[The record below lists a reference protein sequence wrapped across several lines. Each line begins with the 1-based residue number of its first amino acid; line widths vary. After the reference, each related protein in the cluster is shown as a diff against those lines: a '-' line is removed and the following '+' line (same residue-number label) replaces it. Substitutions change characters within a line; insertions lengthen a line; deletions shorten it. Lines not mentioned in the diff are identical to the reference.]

1 MIKSMTGYGKARL
14 VTDGRDVTVEIKSV
28 NHRYFEMFARIP
40 RAYMQIE
47 DMIRSYLQTRI
58 VRGKIEVN
66 VSIADNGASVS
77 AVKVNKPLFEAY
89 YAALKD
95 VSETYSLPFDAGA
108 AVALRFPDVI
118 AAEKEDEDVKA
129 VWASVLPALEGGR
142 LSKDIQA
149 KCAEIKSNV
158 DFIESRSAQLIG
170 EYEKKLR
177 ARIEEL
183 LGDVKVDEQRL
194 LTEVAIMA
202 DRIAIDEELVRL
214 NSHCKTLAD
223 MFADGVSNGKKMDFF
238 IQEMNREANTISS
251 KIGDLEVTA
260 RVIEIKTCIEKIRE
274 QIQNVEYK
282 GRKRDMKL
290 VNIGFGNVV
299 AAGRIVA
306 IVSPDSSPIKRIIQ
320 DAKEKSTLIDATYGR
335 RTRAVIITDSEHVIL
350 SAVQPETVAARAEPD
365 TDMEED
371 EEDE

>member
-1 MIKSMTGYGKARL
+1 MPENVPERKENMIKSMTGYGKARL

-40 RAYMQIE
+40 CAYMQIE

-129 VWASVLPALEGGR
+129 VWASVLPALEAATDAFIAQREAEGGR

-149 KCAEIKSNV
+149 KCTEIKSNV

-274 QIQNVEYK
+274 QIQNVE
-282 GRKRDMKL
+282 
-290 VNIGFGNVV
+290 
-299 AAGRIVA
+299 
-306 IVSPDSSPIKRIIQ
+306 
-320 DAKEKSTLIDATYGR
+320 
-335 RTRAVIITDSEHVIL
+335 
-350 SAVQPETVAARAEPD
+350 
-365 TDMEED
+365 
-371 EEDE
+371 

>member
-1 MIKSMTGYGKARL
+1 MPENVPERKENMIKSMTGYGKARL

-77 AVKVNKPLFEAY
+77 SVKVNKPLFEAY

-129 VWASVLPALEGGR
+129 VWASVLPALEAATDAFIAQREAEGGR

-194 LTEVAIMA
+194 LTEVAVMA
-202 DRIAIDEELVRL
+202 DRIFFGQ
-214 NSHCKTLAD
+214 NSD
-223 MFADGVSNGKKMDFF
+223 
-238 IQEMNREANTISS
+238 R
-251 KIGDLEVTA
+251 
-260 RVIEIKTCIEKIRE
+260 
-274 QIQNVEYK
+274 
-282 GRKRDMKL
+282 
-290 VNIGFGNVV
+290 
-299 AAGRIVA
+299 
-306 IVSPDSSPIKRIIQ
+306 
-320 DAKEKSTLIDATYGR
+320 R
-335 RTRAVIITDSEHVIL
+335 RTRAPEQPLQNACGYVCGRCFERQEDGLLHTGDEPRGEHYI
-350 SAVQPETVAARAEPD
+350 VQDRRP
-365 TDMEED
+365 
-371 EEDE
+371 

>member
-1 MIKSMTGYGKARL
+1 MQDLFSNNVSKSAPLADRMRPQTLDEFIGQRHIVGEGCLLRRAIKIDALQSSIFWGPPGCGKTTLASIIANTTRSNFVKLNAVTSGVKEVREVIAEAENNLRLYGKETFL
-14 VTDGRDVTVEIKSV
+14 LLDEC
-28 NHRYFEMFARIP
+28 HRW
-40 RAYMQIE
+40 
-47 DMIRSYLQTRI
+47 S
-58 VRGKIEVN
+58 
-66 VSIADNGASVS
+66 
-77 AVKVNKPLFEAY
+77 
-89 YAALKD
+89 
-95 VSETYSLPFDAGA
+95 
-108 AVALRFPDVI
+108 
-118 AAEKEDEDVKA
+118 KA
-129 VWASVLPALEGGR
+129 QSDSVLPALEAATDAFIAQREAEGGR

-274 QIQNVEYK
+274 QIQNVE
-282 GRKRDMKL
+282 
-290 VNIGFGNVV
+290 
-299 AAGRIVA
+299 
-306 IVSPDSSPIKRIIQ
+306 
-320 DAKEKSTLIDATYGR
+320 
-335 RTRAVIITDSEHVIL
+335 
-350 SAVQPETVAARAEPD
+350 
-365 TDMEED
+365 
-371 EEDE
+371 

>member
-129 VWASVLPALEGGR
+129 VWASVLPALEAATDAFIAQREAEGGR

-149 KCAEIKSNV
+149 KCGEIKSNV

-274 QIQNVEYK
+274 QIQNVE
-282 GRKRDMKL
+282 
-290 VNIGFGNVV
+290 
-299 AAGRIVA
+299 
-306 IVSPDSSPIKRIIQ
+306 
-320 DAKEKSTLIDATYGR
+320 
-335 RTRAVIITDSEHVIL
+335 
-350 SAVQPETVAARAEPD
+350 
-365 TDMEED
+365 
-371 EEDE
+371 

>member
-1 MIKSMTGYGKARL
+1 MKNPLPKGKENMIKSMTGYGKART
-14 VTDGRDVTVEIKSV
+14 VTDGTDVTVEIKSV

-40 RAYMQIE
+40 RAYMQLE

-58 VRGKIEVN
+58 TRGKIEVS
-66 VSIADNGASVS
+66 VSVADNGGSVS

-89 YAALKD
+89 YNALKD
-95 VSETYSLPFDAGA
+95 VAETYSLPFDAGA
-108 AVALRFPDVI
+108 SVALRFPDVI
-118 AAEKEDEDVKA
+118 AAEKEDADIKA
-129 VWASVLPALEGGR
+129 VWASVFPALEEATDAFIAQREAEGGR
-142 LSKDIQA
+142 LSDDIQA
-149 KCAEIKSNV
+149 KCAEIKENV
-158 DFIESRSAQLIG
+158 DFIASRSAQLTG

-223 MFADGVSNGKKMDFF
+223 MFAEGVSNGKKMDFF
-238 IQEMNREANTISS
+238 IQEMNREANTVSS

-274 QIQNVEYK
+274 QIQNVE
-282 GRKRDMKL
+282 
-290 VNIGFGNVV
+290 
-299 AAGRIVA
+299 
-306 IVSPDSSPIKRIIQ
+306 
-320 DAKEKSTLIDATYGR
+320 
-335 RTRAVIITDSEHVIL
+335 
-350 SAVQPETVAARAEPD
+350 
-365 TDMEED
+365 
-371 EEDE
+371 

>member
-1 MIKSMTGYGKARL
+1 MPENVPERKENMIKSMTGYGKARL

-77 AVKVNKPLFEAY
+77 SVKVNKPLFEAY

-129 VWASVLPALEGGR
+129 VWASVLPALEAATDAFIAQREAEGGR

-223 MFADGVSNGKKMDFF
+223 MFADGV
-238 IQEMNREANTISS
+238 
-251 KIGDLEVTA
+251 
-260 RVIEIKTCIEKIRE
+260 
-274 QIQNVEYK
+274 
-282 GRKRDMKL
+282 
-290 VNIGFGNVV
+290 
-299 AAGRIVA
+299 
-306 IVSPDSSPIKRIIQ
+306 
-320 DAKEKSTLIDATYGR
+320 
-335 RTRAVIITDSEHVIL
+335 
-350 SAVQPETVAARAEPD
+350 
-365 TDMEED
+365 
-371 EEDE
+371 

>member
-1 MIKSMTGYGKARL
+1 MPENVPERKENMIKSMTGYGKARL

-129 VWASVLPALEGGR
+129 VWASVLPALEAATDAFIAQREAEGGR

-149 KCAEIKSNV
+149 KCTEIKSNV

-223 MFADGVSNGKKMDFF
+223 MFADGVSNGKKMAFF

-274 QIQNVEYK
+274 QIQNVE
-282 GRKRDMKL
+282 
-290 VNIGFGNVV
+290 
-299 AAGRIVA
+299 
-306 IVSPDSSPIKRIIQ
+306 
-320 DAKEKSTLIDATYGR
+320 
-335 RTRAVIITDSEHVIL
+335 
-350 SAVQPETVAARAEPD
+350 
-365 TDMEED
+365 
-371 EEDE
+371 

>member
-129 VWASVLPALEGGR
+129 VWASVLPALEAATDAFIAQREAEGGR

-223 MFADGVSNGKKMDFF
+223 MFADGVSNRSEERRVGK
-238 IQEMNREANTISS
+238 ECR
-251 KIGDLEVTA
+251 L
-260 RVIEIKTCIEKIRE
+260 
-274 QIQNVEYK
+274 
-282 GRKRDMKL
+282 
-290 VNIGFGNVV
+290 
-299 AAGRIVA
+299 
-306 IVSPDSSPIKRIIQ
+306 
-320 DAKEKSTLIDATYGR
+320 
-335 RTRAVIITDSEHVIL
+335 
-350 SAVQPETVAARAEPD
+350 
-365 TDMEED
+365 
-371 EEDE
+371 

>member
-129 VWASVLPALEGGR
+129 VWASVLPALEAATDAFIAQREAEGGR
-142 LSKDIQA
+142 LSKYIQA

-274 QIQNVEYK
+274 QIQNVE
-282 GRKRDMKL
+282 
-290 VNIGFGNVV
+290 
-299 AAGRIVA
+299 
-306 IVSPDSSPIKRIIQ
+306 
-320 DAKEKSTLIDATYGR
+320 
-335 RTRAVIITDSEHVIL
+335 
-350 SAVQPETVAARAEPD
+350 
-365 TDMEED
+365 
-371 EEDE
+371 

>member
-1 MIKSMTGYGKARL
+1 LPENVPERKENMIKSMTGYGKARL

-129 VWASVLPALEGGR
+129 VWASVLPALEAATDAFIAQREAEGGR

-149 KCAEIKSNV
+149 KCTEIKSNV

-274 QIQNVEYK
+274 QIQNVE
-282 GRKRDMKL
+282 
-290 VNIGFGNVV
+290 
-299 AAGRIVA
+299 
-306 IVSPDSSPIKRIIQ
+306 
-320 DAKEKSTLIDATYGR
+320 
-335 RTRAVIITDSEHVIL
+335 
-350 SAVQPETVAARAEPD
+350 
-365 TDMEED
+365 
-371 EEDE
+371 